1 MRNHPLT
8 ESNRS
13 PALNFRWGALKRWLI
28 DSELEIF
35 MTICIVVFTL
45 LIFVLSDPASPL
57 FN

>member
-8 ESNRS
+8 KSSRS
-13 PALNFRWGALKRWLI
+13 PALNFRWSAFKEWFL

-35 MTICIVVFTL
+35 MTICIVVFTV
-45 LIFVLSDPASPL
+45 LIFVLSDPAGPL